1 MIRYTVKTEFDM
13 LALGE
18 RVASACDRSGFIAL
32 YGDLGAGKTVF
43 ARGVARAFGV
53 DHVSSPTF
61 TIVCEYPTEPKLY
74 HFDAYRLSD
83 ADELYAIGFSDYLKE
98 DALLLMEWANLV
110 EPALPTDRLD
120 ITIEGSGMDT
130 RTVAFEPHGLLIS
143 WLQSP
148 SAAPQNKV

>member
-1 MIRYTVKTEFDM
+1 MTIERTVKTEEDM
-13 LALGE
+13 LVLGRKIAE
-18 RVASACDRSGFIAL
+18 RMDRHGFIAL

-43 ARGVARAFGV
+43 ARGVAQSFGI

-98 DALLLMEWANLV
+98 NALLLMEWANLV
-110 EPALPTDRLD
+110 EPALPKDRLD
-120 ITIEGSGMDT
+120 ITIEGSGTDA
-130 RTVAFEPHGLLIS
+130 RSVAIEPCGKRMEEIFHEDSCI
-143 WLQSP
+143 
-148 SAAPQNKV
+148 

>member
-1 MIRYTVKTEFDM
+1 MTIERIVKTEEDM
-13 LALGE
+13 LALGRNVAE
-18 RVASACDRSGFIAL
+18 RLDRRGFIAL

-43 ARGVARAFGV
+43 ARGVAQAFGI

-83 ADELYAIGFSDYLKE
+83 ADELFAIGYSDYLRE

-110 EPALPTDRLD
+110 ESALPQERLD
-120 ITIEGSGMDT
+120 VSITGSGLEA
-130 RTVAFEPHGLLIS
+130 RTVVMEPRGERMEELFHEDSCI
-143 WLQSP
+143 
-148 SAAPQNKV
+148 